1 MKDFFSSVRFKI
13 LLAILL
19 VMLGFMIAAVYT
31 VGAGSL
37 FSQGVGLITV
47 PFQRLSAGISD
58 SVAEFFQR
66 FSDSSA
72 MYDENRLLREE
83 RSQLLARVADYERLR
98 YENEQFRQVIGM
110 METRQDLTLVTAS
123 VVARDPVSRFYSF
136 TIDKGT
142 LDNVRYLDP
151 VMTAD
156 GLVGYVYEVGLTY
169 SKVLTILDIS
179 VDVGAYSSATR
190 DIGVVSGTIELAE
203 QGLCQLQY
211 LDRESKASPG
221 DIILTSGGSIFAGSD
236 SLFPRNILIGTVL
249 RVEPNAHGTSLV
261 AVIKPAADIPA
272 VTNVFVIIDF
282 EGKANGNAD

>member
-1 MKDFFSSVRFKI
+1 MKDFFQSVRFKI
-13 LLAILL
+13 LSAILL

-37 FSQGVGLITV
+37 FSQAVSLVTI
-47 PFQRLSAGISD
+47 PFQRVAAGISD

-66 FSDSSA
+66 YSDSSA
-72 MYDENRLLREE
+72 LYDENRLLREE
-83 RSQLLARVADYERLR
+83 RSRLLARVAEYERLR
-98 YENEQFRQVIGM
+98 HENEQFRQVIGM
-110 METRQDLTLVTAS
+110 MENRQDLTLVTAS
-123 VVARDPVSRFYSF
+123 VIARDPVSRFFSF
-136 TIDKGT
+136 TIDKGS
-142 LDNVRYLDP
+142 LDGICYLDP

-156 GLVGYVYEVGLTY
+156 ALVGYVYEVGLTY

-190 DIGVVSGTIELAE
+190 DIGVVSGTIELAG

-211 LDRESKASPG
+211 LDRESGVSPG
-221 DIILTSGGSIFAGSD
+221 DIILTSGG

-261 AVIKPAADIPA
+261 AVIEPAADIPTL
-272 VTNVFVIIDF
+272 TNVFVVIDF
-282 EGKANGNAD
+282 EGKANAD